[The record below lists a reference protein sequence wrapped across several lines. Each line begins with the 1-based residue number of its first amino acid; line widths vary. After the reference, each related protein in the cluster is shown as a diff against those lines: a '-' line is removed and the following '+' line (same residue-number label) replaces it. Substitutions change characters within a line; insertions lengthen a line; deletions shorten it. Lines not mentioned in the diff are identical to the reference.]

1 MEIKSYLPG
10 VVKDIREFNALAE
23 TEEYEFGNL
32 RSGVQ
37 TVWSNQFIL
46 NLNEVGCRRWEKLLG
61 IKPMDT
67 DTVEERRFK
76 ILAKVN
82 ESLPYTRQT
91 IEDRIKQLCG
101 EGNYSMEMVKPN
113 YKFIVRVG
121 LTAKKNTQAIVEML
135 DRITPCN
142 LILDV
147 SLLYNQYSSYTQ
159 MTYADM
165 QAFTCQQLRE
175 EEVI

>member
-10 VVKDIREFNALAE
+10 VVKDIKEFKALAE
-23 TEEYEFGNL
+23 TEEYEFGIL

-37 TVWSNQFIL
+37 TVWNNQFL
-46 NLNEVGCRRWEKLLG
+46 SSLHEEGCKRWEKILG

-82 ESLPYTRQT
+82 ESLPYTYRT

-101 EGNYSMEMVKPN
+101 DGNYSLVMDKPN
-113 YKFIVRVG
+113 YKLIVRVG
-121 LTAKKNTQAIVEML
+121 LTAKKNTQAIIDML

-142 LILDV
+142 LIIDV
-147 SLLYNQYSSYTQ
+147 SLLYNQYINYAYITYEQMASYTH
-159 MTYADM
+159 A
-165 QAFTCQQLRE
+165 QLRE
-175 EEVI
+175 GDN